1 MIETQ
6 VAILLSTDPL
16 PSLLATRTQILGRS
30 PWLVGSL
37 SLITT
42 PDREVLVVAGHNHSQ
57 DREAVGHTQ
66 DRHTP
71 VRVHSRILEVVVPVV
86 EEVGSKSKDNNRS
99 RGHHRGNPVGPV
111 LRTVVASSMGVLF
124 FCAVSNW
131 CDRVEVVEVRWL
143 LTDHNHAFDRKPKI
157 DGLEMEGDRIFASK
171 I

>member
-1 MIETQ
+1 M
-6 VAILLSTDPL
+6 
-16 PSLLATRTQILGRS
+16 
-30 PWLVGSL
+30 
-37 SLITT
+37 
-42 PDREVLVVAGHNHSQ
+42 
-57 DREAVGHTQ
+57 GHTQ

-86 EEVGSKSKDNNRS
+86 EEVGSKTKDNNRS

-111 LRTVVASSMGVLF
+111 LRKVVASSMGVLF
-124 FCAVSNW
+124 FCGVSNW